1 MAHFKTGHSS
11 VQDEQP
17 KAPKLPLIKPKPD
30 ERWRGSESPES
41 SRPTPPRTPVMKTPL
56 QQTFSNNVC
65 SASVKPAWKT
75 SGVGSITTAPKP
87 PDVPKPKISS
97 VSSLKS
103 QFSQSQEHH
112 ALSMPRPFQSTNI
125 NPPQSLA
132 KQNTFPKQE
141 SAGIVKDGL
150 QTSNTISSVFPKPSL
165 MLKPISIGQF
175 QTQQHPQ
182 KEGSDPSVPR
192 KKILP
197 NLYTL
202 GNPSLKPKRPPNVDL
217 QRFRG
222 SGSSLND
229 DPGINI
235 PLSLATS
242 PTAQT
247 DFNYTND
254 MSQQLDQEE
263 SYDDVGVM
271 SPQPVPPLEGHH
283 ARKMETETDEEEMY
297 EDLDER
303 WIEKEEK
310 AKKSQDKEAGK
321 EKTKHSKDTAE
332 KQACKKGEKK
342 KQQEEKRFQKAKEKR
357 EKEAKKKFKLKGPVH
372 VIQQGAARQDC
383 RGGKTEL
390 PLREGEVIDI
400 IRITDNPK
408 GLWLAR
414 NIDGY
419 YGYVKPDSV
428 NIDYDRLKQAKTGPV
443 SNWSEAEPEVYDDV
457 GAPADACSE
466 LKDQKVGD
474 GDIYDEVE
482 SPDQDD
488 RFPPPPPPIT
498 YGDEIYDDVDSQDFP
513 PPPPPDSLSQLIPQ
527 GQQDVLDPKKQ
538 KMFAKEEMKF
548 RKKFKFEGEIQV
560 LHDVTVAATLTTKKW
575 GSKDLHLRPGEV
587 INVIVKPADGKL
599 IGRNAEGKYGYVDM
613 ANIAQDTSDIYDD
626 IGEDCIYDND

>member
-229 DPGINI
+229 GERSVFKVALIITVVFSHP
-235 PLSLATS
+235 TS
-242 PTAQT
+242 KFDIQ
-247 DFNYTND
+247 NE
-254 MSQQLDQEE
+254 SWHIKLDSKQ
-263 SYDDVGVM
+263 V
-271 SPQPVPPLEGHH
+271 QIRKEGCV
-283 ARKMETETDEEEMY
+283 
-297 EDLDER
+297 L
-303 WIEKEEK
+303 
-310 AKKSQDKEAGK
+310 Q
-321 EKTKHSKDTAE
+321 
-332 KQACKKGEKK
+332 CKKGEKK

-457 GAPADACSE
+457 GAPADACRLE
-466 LKDQKVGD
+466 TQKFHISSFFPLSHLLDADCRFDVCFKHATLH
-474 GDIYDEVE
+474 IYKACLIL
-482 SPDQDD
+482 SPDFRHLLHQSHMGVNTSPSNDNI
-488 RFPPPPPPIT
+488 FSQTIT
-498 YGDEIYDDVDSQDFP
+498 RQGCPYEIYDDVDSQDFP

-599 IGRNAEGKYGYVDM
+599 IGRNAEGKY
-613 ANIAQDTSDIYDD
+613 
-626 IGEDCIYDND
+626 CIYDND

>member
-229 DPGINI
+229 GERSVFKVALII
-235 PLSLATS
+235 TVVFSH
-242 PTAQT
+242 PTCFDIQ
-247 DFNYTND
+247 NE
-254 MSQQLDQEE
+254 SWHIKLDSKQ
-263 SYDDVGVM
+263 V
-271 SPQPVPPLEGHH
+271 QIRKEGCV
-283 ARKMETETDEEEMY
+283 
-297 EDLDER
+297 L
-303 WIEKEEK
+303 
-310 AKKSQDKEAGK
+310 Q
-321 EKTKHSKDTAE
+321 
-332 KQACKKGEKK
+332 CKKGEKK

-457 GAPADACSE
+457 GAPADACRLETQKFHISSFFPLSHLLDADCRFDVISLFQTDLCSPTYCVSE
-466 LKDQKVGD
+466 ASKFKFLPVMCLC
-474 GDIYDEVE
+474 
-482 SPDQDD
+482 SH
-488 RFPPPPPPIT
+488 
-498 YGDEIYDDVDSQDFP
+498 
-513 PPPPPDSLSQLIPQ
+513 SLSQLIPQ

-599 IGRNAEGKYGYVDM
+599 IGRNAEGKCKSASVVLDL
-613 ANIAQDTSDIYDD
+613 IAYDIYDD
-626 IGEDCIYDND
+626 IGEGMLQRFKTLSCCWQTRTNIN